1 MSTTRSARWFV
12 GVGLLLCAALF
23 LALRGGDQPPSVSAS
38 NQYATLATV
47 SADADL
53 SVSPASPPAALA
65 YDPAALLAAQI
76 PLFPDSF
83 MVDLPL
89 VMK

>member
-1 MSTTRSARWFV
+1 MSTTRSARWLV

-38 NQYATLATV
+38 NQYATPATV

-53 SVSPASPPAALA
+53 SASPTSLPAVLA

-76 PLFPDSF
+76 PLFPDPF